1 MVRYYALK
9 LAAGT
14 QFEDAVREA
23 KTAILD
29 HGFGIVADIDIA
41 ATLKEK
47 TGRDI
52 GAYRILGACKP
63 ATAEQAL
70 RLEPAIG
77 VLLPCNVVVRQN
89 GGEVEV
95 LTADPLSLGGFAGN
109 SALEAL
115 GLSIREQMQSILESV
130 ADAARSNAAGSL
142 HLHGEPHTDV
152 NDKLDEH
159 FKSFSQRL
167 AALTDRFHKTGSLA
181 ADTGEVAQVLQRS
194 DLNEL
199 EQDISALNGNF
210 RHIVSYLDSRQC
222 KSYAIRHLG

>member
-1 MVRYYALK
+1 MAGSWSERSSIMVRYYALK

-29 HGFGIVADIDIA
+29 HGFGVVADIDIA

-89 GGEVEV
+89 GEEVEV
-95 LTADPLSLGGFAGN
+95 ITADPLSLGGFAGN

-115 GLSIREQMQSILESV
+115 GLSIGEQMQSILESV
-130 ADAARSNAAGSL
+130 AGAAHSNAGWFTPPAWRTAHRCERQAGRALQVNFAAARR
-142 HLHGEPHTDV
+142 
-152 NDKLDEH
+152 LDRPVSQDR
-159 FKSFSQRL
+159 KSRC
-167 AALTDRFHKTGSLA
+167 RYG
-181 ADTGEVAQVLQRS
+181 RS
-194 DLNEL
+194 GASPPAYRPE
-199 EQDISALNGNF
+199 
-210 RHIVSYLDSRQC
+210 
-222 KSYAIRHLG
+222 